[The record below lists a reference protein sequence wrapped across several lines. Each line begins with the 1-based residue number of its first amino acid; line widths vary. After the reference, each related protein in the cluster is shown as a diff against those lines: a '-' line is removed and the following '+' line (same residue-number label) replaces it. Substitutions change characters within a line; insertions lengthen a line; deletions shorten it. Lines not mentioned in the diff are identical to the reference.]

1 MPKKCEFRKRDGNVC
16 CADAQLGKTLC
27 VFHDPAKSAEGARAR
42 RAGGISRSQR
52 AIVLSPEAPDCGLRS
67 IQDVAILLSES
78 INLVRRGQLDPRVA
92 NAIGYLSGILLKALE
107 QGRTEERLK
116 YLEGVV
122 GLNKGT
128 ETEVFDFVS
137 AKESTSEQPGTATKD
152 N

>member
-1 MPKKCEFRKRDGNVC
+1 M
-16 CADAQLGKTLC
+16 
-27 VFHDPAKSAEGARAR
+27 
-42 RAGGISRSQR
+42 
-52 AIVLSPEAPDCGLRS
+52 LSPEAPDCGLRS

-116 YLEGVV
+116 HLEAVV

-137 AKESTSEQPGTATKD
+137 AKESTSEQPSTATKD